1 MAINTMNQNNK
12 KSFRASSSLDR
23 DAFEFV
29 LSQLD
34 QGMIEFLEGLKT
46 MEVDLINSRHQGEY
60 TVNQEQF
67 IKSIANI
74 FQIDEDQIFQVLSE
88 NPNLSNNELYA
99 MLIQL
104 SGLSEFEFFK
114 RLMIENEDIEGLENL
129 LVCEQIAKDCN
140 IEIEDMMGILFN
152 PNLERG
158 EIMSELAKSANMSE
172 IELVQ
177 RLASN
182 RLGSQMFQSVELF
195 AKMCNMSEDELMRAF
210 DDYSNLDE
218 NEFMEYL
225 MQKSGMTEEE
235 ILAYL
240 SNPTTMLNLD
250 QDDQQIHS
258 YSINVLEELTKTY
271 GLSMEQLIEE
281 LDQME
286 DLDEMDPE
294 DIANAL
300 SRSSKLN

>member
-235 ILAYL
+235 IIAYL